1 MAQGKFISYL
11 RVSTAKQG
19 RSGLGLEAQREA
31 ILQYLNGGGWQ
42 LLAEHVEV
50 ETGKHDDRPQ
60 LQAALEDC
68 RRRGATL
75 LIAKL
80 DRLSRDAHFLIG
92 LQKSN
97 VDFVAVDM
105 PQANPF
111 TIGIMALVAQQER
124 EAISART
131 KAALAAAKARGQ
143 KLGTPE
149 NLTQAARLTG
159 AALASEARA
168 AKADDFAARVRPLIA
183 EMQHEGLSLNAIAK
197 QLNQDGVLTARGK
210 IGAWKA
216 QSVKNLL
223 ER

>member
-1 MAQGKFISYL
+1 MAEGKFISYL

-19 RSGLGLEAQREA
+19 RSGLGLEAQRES

-60 LQAALEDC
+60 LQAALDDC

-97 VDFVAVDM
+97 VNFVAVDL

-111 TIGIMALVAQQER
+111 TIGVMALVAQQER

-143 KLGTPE
+143 KLGKPE
-149 NLTQAARLTG
+149 NLTQVARLTG
-159 AALASEARA
+159 AAQASKART
-168 AKADDFAARVRPLIA
+168 AKADDFAARIRPLVTECLQELGTLTA
-183 EMQHEGLSLNAIAK
+183 VAQRLNA
-197 QLNQDGVLTARGK
+197 DGVLTARGK
-210 IGAWKA
+210 TGSWTARA
-216 QSVKNLL
+216 VKNLL